1 VNPRQ
6 VSYWLDRFPD
16 SRRPSWPRQRGALQT
31 SVAIV
36 GGGLTGCASA
46 YTFATAGVPV
56 VLVEADRIGQAD
68 GTSGGLGLLRQE
80 LDVDFHQVASIYG
93 LRAARALWQGARR
106 AALDFAAALRRLGI
120 GAEPEIVDSITFSRR
135 REDERRLRRELQ
147 SRKEAGVEA
156 AWLNAAALRRE
167 TAIDGVGGI
176 KAHGNG
182 QIDPYRACL
191 GFARASAARG
201 ALIFERTKAL
211 RVRARRKSVEIRT
224 TGGMISAETVVL
236 ATGYPTDDLRAL
248 RRHVRKRHS
257 YVVLTDS
264 MPAAMRRE
272 VGKRSAMLRDT
283 EEPAH
288 SLRWMKEDRILF
300 GGGDQPEVKE
310 RARAKAL
317 VQRSN
322 QLMYELSLI
331 YPAISGIQPTHTWDT
346 SVIQSVDGLPYLGP
360 HRNFPRHLFAYG
372 LGRDGLAFSWLAARI
387 FLRFYMKE
395 PDKYDHLFGFG
406 RILGE
411 R

>member
-1 VNPRQ
+1 VKPRQ

-16 SRRPSWPRQRGALQT
+16 SRRPSWPRQRGALTT

-56 VLVEADRIGQAD
+56 VLVEAERIGQGE

-80 LDVDFHQVASIYG
+80 LDVDFHQVASTYG

-106 AALDFAAALRRLGI
+106 AALDFAAALRRLGV
-120 GAEPEIVDSITFSRR
+120 GAELEIADSITFSRR

-156 AWLNAAALRRE
+156 AWLNAAAFRRE
-167 TAIDGVGGI
+167 TAIDGIGGI

-191 GFARASAARG
+191 GFARASAERG

-224 TGGMISAETVVL
+224 AGGLITADAVVL

-272 VGKRSAMLRDT
+272 VGKRSAMLHDT
-283 EEPAH
+283 DEPAH
-288 SLRWMKEDRILF
+288 ALRWMKDDRILF

-310 RARAKAL
+310 RARGKAL

-322 QLMYELSLI
+322 QLMYELSVL
-331 YPAISGIQPTHTWDT
+331 YPAISGIQPTHVWDT
-346 SVIQSVDGLPYLGP
+346 SVVQSVDGLPYLGP

-387 FLRFYMKE
+387 FLRFYTNE
-395 PDKYDHLFGFG
+395 ADKHDHLFGFG

>member
-1 VNPRQ
+1 MKTRQ
-6 VSYWLDRFPD
+6 VSYWLDRFPE
-16 SRRPSWPRQRGALQT
+16 SRRPSWPRQRGPLET
-31 SVAIV
+31 SIAIV

-56 VLVEADRIGQAD
+56 VLIEEERIGQGD

-80 LDVDFHQVASIYG
+80 LDVDFHQVASTYG
-93 LRAARALWQGARR
+93 RRAARALWQGARR
-106 AALDFAAALRRLGI
+106 SALDFAAALRRLGV
-120 GAEPEIVDSITFSRR
+120 GADLTLADSITFSRL
-135 REDERRLRRELQ
+135 REDERRLRKELQ
-147 SRKEAGVEA
+147 ARKEAGVEA
-156 AWLNAAALRRE
+156 AWLSAAAFKRE
-167 TAIDGVGGI
+167 TAVDGVGGI

-182 QIDPYRACL
+182 QIDSYRACL
-191 GFARASAARG
+191 GLARAAVARG
-201 ALIFERTKAL
+201 ALLFERSPAL
-211 RVRARRKSVEIRT
+211 RVRPGRKAVEIRT
-224 TGGMISAETVVL
+224 AGGVIKAHTVVL

-248 RRHVRKRHS
+248 RRHVRRLHS

-272 VGKRSAMLRDT
+272 VGKRSSMLRDT
-283 EEPAH
+283 ETPAH
-288 SLRWMKEDRILF
+288 ALRWMKDDRILF

-310 RARAKAL
+310 RARGKAL

-331 YPAISGIQPTHTWDT
+331 YPAVSGIQPTHASDA
-346 SVIQSVDGLPYLGP
+346 SIVQSVDGLPYLGP

-387 FLRFYMKE
+387 FLRHYTNE
-395 PDKYDHLFGFG
+395 ADKHDHLFGFG

>member
-1 VNPRQ
+1 
-6 VSYWLDRFPD
+6 
-16 SRRPSWPRQRGALQT
+16 
-31 SVAIV
+31 
-36 GGGLTGCASA
+36 
-46 YTFATAGVPV
+46 VPV

-68 GTSGGLGLLRQE
+68 GTSGGLGVLRQE
-80 LDVDFHQVASIYG
+80 LDVDFHQVASTYG

-106 AALDFAAALRRLGI
+106 TALDFAAALRRLGV
-120 GAEPEIVDSITFSRR
+120 GAELEIVDSTTFSHR
-135 REDERRLRRELQ
+135 REDERRLRKELQ

-191 GFARASAARG
+191 GFARASADRG

-211 RVRARRKSVEIRT
+211 RVRAGRKSVEIRT
-224 TGGMISAETVVL
+224 AGGTISAETVVL

-272 VGKRSAMLRDT
+272 VGKRMAMLRDT
-283 EEPAH
+283 DEPAH
-288 SLRWMKEDRILF
+288 ALRWMKDDRMLF
-300 GGGDQPEVKE
+300 GGGDQPEIKE
-310 RARAKAL
+310 RARARAL

-387 FLRFYMKE
+387 FLRFYMKG